1 MGKTKHHKG
10 ADLCIESLFRDMGE
24 VVYHWDIERD
34 EIAWIN
40 GECKDFG
47 VHDDIVDST
56 SFQKY
61 INPQDLAER
70 KAALNEISHAGAG
83 EKSELFYRLQTADGH
98 FAEVHETATLVISD
112 DNRSFIYGRIQL
124 QRENK
129 NFERDRLTG
138 LYSRQWFLRQI
149 KEEGHKDEDKRKQE
163 TGHVLAIGIDRLSMY
178 NEAFGAHI
186 ADEIIRGVSERL
198 QGYFKGHGMVA
209 RVCGDV
215 FGVSLFEDNADQV
228 ASIVSQLLTSF
239 RTLPIDTEEGQVY
252 VTISVGG
259 VVCNYEDCAQPKDLV
274 VKAES
279 ALNDAKQGGR
289 GRYMTYTAD
298 DAQREQ
304 YRTWLRTSDDLLNAL
319 DGNRLL
325 LAFQPVICAKSTKV
339 KFYETLVRM
348 VDKDGQLVAAGQFMP
363 IVEKLGTARLVDQY
377 ISQMAVDE
385 LKAFPDLTLSIN
397 ISAWTL
403 DEPTWLRSLLRQL
416 EGAPEV
422 AERLIVEITET
433 VALKDMT
440 RAISFVRTLQALGA
454 RVALDD
460 FGTGHT
466 SFKQIKELGV
476 DIVKIDKGFVRRMG
490 STKDNR
496 LFVQTLQKLAEGCE
510 VETVGEGAET
520 AHEAEMLQKDGV
532 TYIQGYVYGFPS
544 VERLWLEQSDNER
557 TPDQVRALQGSDSQ
571 PEAGAVR
578 G

>member
-1 MGKTKHHKG
+1 
-10 ADLCIESLFRDMGE
+10 
-24 VVYHWDIERD
+24 
-34 EIAWIN
+34 
-40 GECKDFG
+40 
-47 VHDDIVDST
+47 
-56 SFQKY
+56 
-61 INPQDLAER
+61 
-70 KAALNEISHAGAG
+70 
-83 EKSELFYRLQTADGH
+83 
-98 FAEVHETATLVISD
+98 
-112 DNRSFIYGRIQL
+112 
-124 QRENK
+124 
-129 NFERDRLTG
+129 
-138 LYSRQWFLRQI
+138 
-149 KEEGHKDEDKRKQE
+149 
-163 TGHVLAIGIDRLSMY
+163 
-178 NEAFGAHI
+178 
-186 ADEIIRGVSERL
+186 
-198 QGYFKGHGMVA
+198 
-209 RVCGDV
+209 
-215 FGVSLFEDNADQV
+215 
-228 ASIVSQLLTSF
+228 
-239 RTLPIDTEEGQVY
+239 
-252 VTISVGG
+252 
-259 VVCNYEDCAQPKDLV
+259 
-274 VKAES
+274 
-279 ALNDAKQGGR
+279 
-289 GRYMTYTAD
+289 
-298 DAQREQ
+298 
-304 YRTWLRTSDDLLNAL
+304 
-319 DGNRLL
+319 
-325 LAFQPVICAKSTKV
+325 
-339 KFYETLVRM
+339 
-348 VDKDGQLVAAGQFMP
+348 
-363 IVEKLGTARLVDQY
+363 
-377 ISQMAVDE
+377 
-385 LKAFPDLTLSIN
+385 
-397 ISAWTL
+397 L